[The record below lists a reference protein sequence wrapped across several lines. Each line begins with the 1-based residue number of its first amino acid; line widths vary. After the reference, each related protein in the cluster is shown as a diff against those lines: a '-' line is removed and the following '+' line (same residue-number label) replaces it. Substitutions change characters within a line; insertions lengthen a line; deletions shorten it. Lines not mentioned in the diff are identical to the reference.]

1 MTEKMSTIVP
11 ELTLTLATALAS
23 SLAFK
28 ATENPT
34 ASNIGTSECESPTAM
49 QVDKSMSRRRQCSTT
64 KSRLSYLLK
73 YRATLPVKRPSG
85 PSSISVP
92 DTAAKPYHCWKHS
105 AANRQVTVQ
114 SKESIPADRSRA
126 RVAWIRLLTL
136 YSH

>member
-34 ASNIGTSECESPTAM
+34 AANIGTSECESPTAM

-64 KSRLSYLLK
+64 KSCLSYLSK
-73 YRATLPVKRPSG
+73 YRPTLPVKRPSG
-85 PSSISVP
+85 HSSISVP
-92 DTAAKPYHCWKHS
+92 DNEAKPYNCWKKY
-105 AANRQVTVQ
+105 AANRKVHV
-114 SKESIPADRSRA
+114 K
-126 RVAWIRLLTL
+126 
-136 YSH
+136 